1 MGDAGK
7 TFGSC
12 HFLLLGLKALCLK
25 RQHLGS
31 LVLSIIIPLTYFSCP
46 HLYPRPAAWGLSG
59 MN

>member
-31 LVLSIIIPLTYFSCP
+31 LVL
-46 HLYPRPAAWGLSG
+46 
-59 MN
+59 